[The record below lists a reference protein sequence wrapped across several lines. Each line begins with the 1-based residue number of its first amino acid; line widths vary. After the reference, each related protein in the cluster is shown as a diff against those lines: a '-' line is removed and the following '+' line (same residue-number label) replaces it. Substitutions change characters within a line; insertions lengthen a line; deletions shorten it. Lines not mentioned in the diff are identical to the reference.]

1 MCELLDLGGKKKVEA
16 DTVFLFKT
24 FFVTDAGVA
33 FMQVRETPRRPK
45 CIFDKDVYV
54 AISKKNWSSKPR
66 CHNLPQQLHVCCS
79 VYSQVKWVSVILT
92 LG

>member
-1 MCELLDLGGKKKVEA
+1 MCELLDLGEKKKVEA

-24 FFVTDAGVA
+24 YFVTDAGVA

-45 CIFDKDVYV
+45 CIFDKDE
-54 AISKKNWSSKPR
+54 NWSSKPR